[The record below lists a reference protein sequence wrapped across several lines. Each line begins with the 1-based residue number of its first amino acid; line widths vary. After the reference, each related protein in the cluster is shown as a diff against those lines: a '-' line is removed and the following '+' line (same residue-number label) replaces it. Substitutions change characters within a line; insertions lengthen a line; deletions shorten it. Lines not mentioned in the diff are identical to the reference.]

1 MERFSLIDRNAAST
15 TASEQPLHTLERYLS
30 DAAATA
36 RVGAALAPTLR
47 GGMIVTLQGDLGAGK
62 TTLVRG
68 VLRARGQQ
76 GPIKSPSYGLVE
88 HYPFSS
94 IYFYHID
101 FYRFADP
108 SEWETA
114 GLSDCFRDDAVCFVE
129 WPEHAGSFLPRA
141 DLALLLTLASDRDG
155 RVLSA
160 RAHSHAGER
169 CLDAIAAQFGT
180 EARES

>member
-1 MERFSLIDRNAAST
+1 
-15 TASEQPLHTLERYLS
+15 LHTLEQYLA

-36 RVGAALAPTLR
+36 RVGAALAPTLS
-47 GGMIVTLQGDLGAGK
+47 GGMIVTLQGDLGMGK

-114 GLSDCFRDDAVCFVE
+114 GLSDCFRSDAVCLVE
-129 WPEHAGSFLPRA
+129 WPEHAGSFLPSA
-141 DLALLLTLASDRDG
+141 DLALSLARLPDREGRMLTAH
-155 RVLSA
+155 
-160 RAHSHAGER
+160 AHSPAGDR
-169 CLDAIAAQFGT
+169 CVEAIAAQIG
-180 EARES
+180 APRPPS

>member
-1 MERFSLIDRNAAST
+1 
-15 TASEQPLHTLERYLS
+15 LHTIERYLA

-36 RVGAALAPTLR
+36 RVGVALAPTLS
-47 GGMIVTLQGDLGAGK
+47 GGMIVTLQGDLGVGK

-68 VLRARGQQ
+68 VLRARGQH

-114 GLSDCFRDDAVCFVE
+114 GLSDCFRTDAVCLVE
-129 WPEHAGSFLPRA
+129 WPEHAGSFLPSA
-141 DLALLLTLASDRDG
+141 DLALLLAHLPAREG
-155 RVLSA
+155 RMLTA
-160 RAHSHAGER
+160 QAHSQAGDR
-169 CLDAIAAQFGT
+169 CVDAIAAQIAT
-180 EARES
+180 QRPPS

>member
-1 MERFSLIDRNAAST
+1 MITST
-15 TASEQPLHTLERYLS
+15 GATEQPLQTIKLHLP

-36 RVGAALAPTLR
+36 SAGAAFAPMLK

-68 VLRARGQQ
+68 VLRARGQE

-108 SEWETA
+108 AEWETS
-114 GLSDCFRDDAVCFVE
+114 GLAECFRPDTVCLIE
-129 WPEHAGSFLPRA
+129 WPEHAGAFLPRA
-141 DLALLLTLASDRDG
+141 DLGLVLSLTPSHDG
-155 RVLSA
+155 RTLTA
-160 RAHSHAGER
+160 RAYSESGER
-169 CLDAIAAQFGT
+169 CLSALAAQFDSP
-180 EARES
+180 RPMR

>member
-1 MERFSLIDRNAAST
+1 MNSST
-15 TASEQPLHTLERYLS
+15 RASEQPLQTIKLHLQ

-36 RVGAALAPTLR
+36 RAGASFAPLLS
-47 GGMIVTLQGDLGAGK
+47 GGMIVTLQGDLGSGK

-68 VLRARGQQ
+68 VLRARGQK

-108 SEWETA
+108 AEWETA
-114 GLSDCFRDDAVCFVE
+114 GLAECFRPDTVCLIE
-129 WPEHAGSFLPRA
+129 WPEHAGAFLPRPDVA
-141 DLALLLTLASDRDG
+141 LVLALTPSHEGRTLT
-155 RVLSA
+155 
-160 RAHSHAGER
+160 AHAYSESGER
-169 CLDAIAAQFGT
+169 CLDAMRAQFGFSVP
-180 EARES
+180 AR

>member
-1 MERFSLIDRNAAST
+1 M
-15 TASEQPLHTLERYLS
+15 HTLEQYLA
-30 DAAATA
+30 DAAATG
-36 RVGAALAPTLR
+36 RVGAALAPTLSA
-47 GGMIVTLQGDLGAGK
+47 GMIVTLQGDLGVGK

-101 FYRFADP
+101 FYRFAHP

-114 GLSDCFRDDAVCFVE
+114 GLSDCFRADAVCLVE
-129 WPEHAGSFLPRA
+129 WPEHAGSFLPSA
-141 DLALLLTLASDRDG
+141 DLALRLACLSDREG
-155 RVLSA
+155 RMLTA
-160 RAHSHAGER
+160 RAHSKAGGR
-169 CLDAIAAQFGT
+169 CIDAIAAQLGVQHPL
-180 EARES
+180 S

>member
-1 MERFSLIDRNAAST
+1 MTRVTST
-15 TASEQPLHTLERYLS
+15 RTTKEPLHTLERYLP

-36 RVGAALAPTLR
+36 HVGAALAPPLL
-47 GGMIVTLQGDLGAGK
+47 GGMIVTLQGDLGVGK

-68 VLRARGQQ
+68 VLRARGQK

-108 SEWETA
+108 SEWETS
-114 GLSDCFRDDAVCFVE
+114 GLAECFRADAVCLVE
-129 WPEHAGSFLPRA
+129 WPEHAGPFLPRA
-141 DLALLLTLASDRDG
+141 DVGLVLSLTPSHDG
-155 RVLSA
+155 RTLTA
-160 RAHSHAGER
+160 RAYSESGER
-169 CLDAIAAQFGT
+169 CLSALAAQFDSP
-180 EARES
+180 RPMR

>member
-1 MERFSLIDRNAAST
+1 MIDSSAPSTPASDQ
-15 TASEQPLHTLERYLS
+15 ALHTLERYLA
-30 DAAATA
+30 DAAATT
-36 RVGAALAPTLR
+36 RVGAAIAPALT

-68 VLRARGQQ
+68 LLRARGEQ

-114 GLSDCFRDDAVCFVE
+114 GLSDCFRPDAVCLVE
-129 WPEHAGSFLPRA
+129 WPEHAGSFLPRP
-141 DLALLLTLASDRDG
+141 DLALWLAVASDRDG
-155 RVLSA
+155 RVLNA
-160 RAHSHAGER
+160 RAHSQPGER
-169 CLDAIAAQFGT
+169 CLDAIAAQFAT
-180 EARES
+180 EMPAS

>member
-1 MERFSLIDRNAAST
+1 MSAST
-15 TASEQPLHTLERYLS
+15 RALQQPLHTLELHLP

-36 RVGAALAPTLR
+36 RAGAAFAPMLK

-68 VLRARGQQ
+68 VLRARGQE

-108 SEWETA
+108 NEWETA
-114 GLSDCFRDDAVCFVE
+114 GLAECFRSDTVCLIE
-129 WPEHAGSFLPRA
+129 WPEHAGAFLPRA
-141 DLALLLTLASDRDG
+141 DVALLLALTQSHEGRTLI
-155 RVLSA
+155 
-160 RAHSHAGER
+160 AHAYSESGER
-169 CLDAIAAQFGT
+169 CLNAIRAQFGLPLPQH
-180 EARES
+180 

>member
-1 MERFSLIDRNAAST
+1 MIAST
-15 TASEQPLHTLERYLS
+15 RASEQPLQTLELYLS
-30 DAAATA
+30 DAAATTRA
-36 RVGAALAPTLR
+36 GAAFAATLN
-47 GGMIVTLQGDLGAGK
+47 GGMIVTLQGDLGTGK

-68 VLRARGQQ
+68 VLRARGQK

-94 IYFYHID
+94 IYFYHLD

-114 GLSDCFRDDAVCFVE
+114 GLSDCFRDDAVCLVE
-129 WPEHAGSFLPRA
+129 WPQHAGSFLPRA
-141 DLALLLTLASDRDG
+141 DLALLLALASDRDG

-160 RAHSHAGER
+160 RAHSQAGNR
-169 CLDAIAAQFGT
+169 CLDAIGAEFG
-180 EARES
+180 AES